1 MAGKGD
7 GEGEGNIAR
16 LENQI
21 AVLKYLMLFTNVIVW
36 IIGAS
41 VFALCLWLRFETGY
55 QEILS
60 LLSATQFYSGI
71 YVLLTASIVIMLVAF
86 LGCLSTLQ
94 ENSSILLVFIG
105 TQILC
110 FILVLAG
117 SAVLLDN
124 SARDSRFQPVVRE
137 SMRQLIMNAQYDNQK
152 YSLALIQEGVGCCGA
167 DGPDDYLSLQQPL
180 PTECRDTVT
189 GNPFF
194 HGCVDEIT
202 WLFETKCAWLSAL
215 AMLVAFI
222 NILNAVL
229 SIVLI
234 QALKKEEDHS
244 EAYAK

>member
-1 MAGKGD
+1 
-7 GEGEGNIAR
+7 
-16 LENQI
+16 
-21 AVLKYLMLFTNVIVW
+21 
-36 IIGAS
+36 
-41 VFALCLWLRFETGY
+41 
-55 QEILS
+55 
-60 LLSATQFYSGI
+60 
-71 YVLLTASIVIMLVAF
+71 
-86 LGCLSTLQ
+86 
-94 ENSSILLVFIG
+94 
-105 TQILC
+105 
-110 FILVLAG
+110 
-117 SAVLLDN
+117 
-124 SARDSRFQPVVRE
+124 
-137 SMRQLIMNAQYDNQK
+137 MNAQYDNQK